1 MQRMNTDLM
10 AELLGGASRYRVL
23 RCLYGQPERPFRV
36 RELAME
42 AGVDPGNTSRW
53 LRRWVDVG
61 LLESSVQFGQT
72 VFRASGDPTLKPLRA
87 LLQQDHTTVRVLRE
101 AVSQL
106 GGGVHAAAIF
116 GSVARG
122 EPRPDSD
129 IDLLLIADGLSRL
142 QAQSHFKKAGR
153 ALGRPVNVLL
163 YTLADWSRARSGGDS
178 LVQDIASGDVI
189 ELQGDIHALAPTPG
203 LPARRQQSVRQG
215 AR

>member
-1 MQRMNTDLM
+1 MENERL
-10 AELLGGASRYRVL
+10 AELLGGTTRYRVL
-23 RCLYGQPERPFRV
+23 RCLFGEPARFFRV
-36 RELAME
+36 RELAVQ
-42 AGVDPGNTSRW
+42 ADVDPGNTSRW
-53 LRRWVDVG
+53 LRRWMDVG
-61 LLESSVQFGQT
+61 LVEADLQLGQT
-72 VFRASGDPTLKPLRA
+72 VYCAARDPALKPLRDL
-87 LLQQDHTTVRVLRE
+87 LLQDQDTVRVLRD

-106 GGGVHAAAIF
+106 EAQVHAAAIF
-116 GSVARG
+116 GSIARG
-122 EPRPDSD
+122 EPHAGSD

-142 QAQSHFKKAGR
+142 QAQAHFKKAGR

-163 YTLADWSRARSGGDS
+163 YTLTDWSKARSGGDS

>member
-1 MQRMNTDLM
+1 MNTDLM

-72 VFRASGDPTLKPLRA
+72 VFRASGDPALKPLRA